1 MDEGDGENK
10 TEDDL
15 ETKDDLEA
23 DCVDN
28 LRDRYVASV
37 ANQRIFQRRS
47 ESPFF
52 LLAKKMSPK

>member
-1 MDEGDGENK
+1 MDEGDSENK

-28 LRDRYVASV
+28 LRDGYVAS
-37 ANQRIFQRRS
+37 
-47 ESPFF
+47 
-52 LLAKKMSPK
+52 